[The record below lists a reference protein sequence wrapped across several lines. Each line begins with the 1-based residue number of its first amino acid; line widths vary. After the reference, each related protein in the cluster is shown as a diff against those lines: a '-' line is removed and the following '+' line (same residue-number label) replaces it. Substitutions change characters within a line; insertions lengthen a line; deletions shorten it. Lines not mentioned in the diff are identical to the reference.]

1 MSTKFSPRKID
12 LLIITGEHSGDQH
25 IAKYVQELKTVY
37 PDLNICAFGGEALSA
52 SGVRLLF
59 NMTKFSTVGLSE
71 VILKYF
77 SFKKIFNMIISW
89 ISKHRPKVVCLVD
102 YPGLNLKIAEILFKK
117 KLSNKAGGP
126 IKVIYYISPQIWAWK
141 EKRKFLLE
149 KYVDS
154 LAVLFNFEKKYY
166 TDTSLDVKFVGHP
179 FSEINISDY
188 VSYSID
194 APVLLLP
201 GSRVPTIKKIFP
213 EMLKC
218 FSEFSKIETR
228 KMATVMYSDK
238 KALFALRRI
247 LRKNFPELKGKVSF
261 IFNGKKVEACSTIM
275 SSGTMSLK
283 CCLAG
288 IPGVIIYKSRLLTF
302 LIGKYYLHLKRLGMA
317 NILLNNTAWPE
328 YIQNNISPKIIAQ
341 YINKCIQNSNIRKE
355 AEVNANKLKE
365 IVFDKPE
372 ITPTQW
378 LISWIK

>member
-1 MSTKFSPRKID
+1 MNTKFSPRKID
-12 LLIITGEHSGDQH
+12 LLIITGEYSGDQH
-25 IAKYVQELKTVY
+25 IAKYVQELKNVY
-37 PDLNICAFGGEALSA
+37 PGLNICAFGGEALSA
-52 SGVRLLF
+52 SGARLLF

-77 SFKKIFNMIISW
+77 SFRKIFNMIITW
-89 ISKHRPKVVCLVD
+89 ILKYRPKVVCLVD
-102 YPGLNLKIAEILFKK
+102 YPGLNLKIAEVLFKK

-166 TDTSLDVKFVGHP
+166 TNTSLDVKFVGHP

-201 GSRVPTIKKIFP
+201 GSRIPTIKKIFP

-218 FSEFSKIETR
+218 FSEFSKIETN

-247 LRKNFPELKGKVSF
+247 LRKNFPDLKGKVSF

-317 NILLNNTAWPE
+317 NILLNSTAWPE
-328 YIQNNISPKIIAQ
+328 YIQNNISPQTIAQ

-365 IVFDKPE
+365 IIFDKPE